1 LSEKATKIKNESL
14 ASQAA
19 AAAAVEAQ
27 AAAAA
32 SEASAAA
39 ETHAATTATEANTY
53 WQKYIGHCL
62 LLDFFKKI
70 NDFDKTLVRF
80 TRAKLMHEQQV
91 GHKEF
96 FDLAG
101 L

>member
-62 LLDFFKKI
+62 LLDFILKNKCLRYNPSAI
-70 NDFDKTLVRF
+70 YASQTD
-80 TRAKLMHEQQV
+80 A
-91 GHKEF
+91 
-96 FDLAG
+96 
-101 L
+101 